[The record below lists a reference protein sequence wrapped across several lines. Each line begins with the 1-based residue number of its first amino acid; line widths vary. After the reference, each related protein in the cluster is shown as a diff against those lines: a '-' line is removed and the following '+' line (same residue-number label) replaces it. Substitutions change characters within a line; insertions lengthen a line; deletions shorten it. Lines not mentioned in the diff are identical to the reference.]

1 MNFTIDISTVIF
13 SLLLLVVLGLLYY
26 TYILNK
32 KLEKFLIGKSS
43 TNLDD
48 SISFIKNSLA
58 DREKFQKDME
68 EYLLTVEKRLKK
80 SVQSV
85 STVRFNPFKG
95 TGSGSN
101 QSFSTTFL
109 NEERDGVIISSLYSR
124 EHISVYSKPVMKGA
138 SEYELSD
145 EEKESLDKAKAVL
158 TESK

>member
-1 MNFTIDISTVIF
+1 MNFTIDMNTVIF

-26 TYILNK
+26 IYILNK
-32 KLEKFLIGKSS
+32 KLDKFLIGKSS
-43 TNLDD
+43 ENLDD

-58 DREKFQKDME
+58 ERAKFQKDME

-124 EHISVYSKPVMKGA
+124 EHISVYSKPVVKGT

-145 EEKESLDKAKAVL
+145 EEKESLEKAKAVL
-158 TESK
+158 K

>member
-1 MNFTIDISTVIF
+1 MNFTTDINTVTLG
-13 SLLLLVVLGLLYY
+13 LLLIVILGLLYY
-26 TYILNK
+26 IYIVNEK
-32 KLEKFLIGKSS
+32 IDKFLVGKSS
-43 TNLDD
+43 ENLDD
-48 SISFIKNSLA
+48 SISFIRKSLA

-68 EYLLTVEKRLKK
+68 EYLLSVEKRLKK

-124 EHISVYSKPVMKGA
+124 EHISVYSKPVIKGN

-145 EEKESLDKAKAVL
+145 EEKESLDKAKTSL
-158 TESK
+158 K

>member
-1 MNFTIDISTVIF
+1 MNFTIDINTIIF
-13 SLLLLVVLGLLYY
+13 LLLLIAILGLVYY
-26 TYILNK
+26 TYFLNK
-32 KLEKFLIGKSS
+32 KIDKFLVGSS
-43 TNLDD
+43 SDNLDD
-48 SISFIKNSLA
+48 SISSIKKSLEE
-58 DREKFQKDME
+58 REKFQKDME
-68 EYLLTVEKRLKK
+68 EYLLSVEKRLKK

-124 EHISVYSKPVMKGA
+124 EHISVYSKPVVKGA

-145 EEKESLDKAKAVL
+145 EEKESLEKAKAVL
-158 TESK
+158 K

>member
-1 MNFTIDISTVIF
+1 
-13 SLLLLVVLGLLYY
+13 
-26 TYILNK
+26 
-32 KLEKFLIGKSS
+32 
-43 TNLDD
+43 
-48 SISFIKNSLA
+48 
-58 DREKFQKDME
+58 ME
-68 EYLLTVEKRLKK
+68 EYLLSVEKRLKK

-124 EHISVYSKPVMKGA
+124 EHISVYSKPVVKGA

-145 EEKESLDKAKAVL
+145 EEKESLEKAKAVL
-158 TESK
+158 K